1 MSNSSSKRSR
11 QDDDQDSWLERKVAE
26 AKAVREEMKELR
38 ASLERKIEDE
48 KRNRPDLGR
57 IEGKQ
62 RLSFIEA
69 YRLLKPLVQIG
80 DVAGVKATLRDSE
93 YHSDMA
99 GALCGECLDARQ
111 LECLAAIVGFCTER
125 GPPGAA
131 SRVLVDSLDSATL
144 HRIAMPEIIHW
155 LMVKGKSLGGD
166 AGFPLPSFDWK
177 IALKEIKHEE
187 NGLALL
193 TWVKPELDQVGPE
206 LGGRPFF
213 KWRLFHPWSAGALS
227 QFSVGIQHAPL
238 QSVLDVICGEDE
250 QHPLDV
256 YRIEATEE
264 AAPVSR
270 FGETYWEY
278 ERKTSKW
285 NRFGRAGDLKHRI
298 AVHPPENLESGFAS
312 NTANFDRDVMICV
325 AKRPSF
331 IFFLQGMMGLRP
343 TDARQQHVLDGS
355 KWFPPTPEDLHDYKF
370 DDGAIPRAPAAVLMV
385 SMDTGAVLGYLSHV
399 DKEYQNEDTQ
409 HLDEYSYRTD
419 EEMKL
424 KISEDRYRPLGIFSF
439 DHEHKVIDPRVQL
452 FKADVRDRAIICI
465 INCNSIWIH
474 FTSDENMWNRAFGAI
489 P

>member
-1 MSNSSSKRSR
+1 M
-11 QDDDQDSWLERKVAE
+11 AE

-48 KRNRPDLGR
+48 KRNRPDPRR
-57 IEGKQ
+57 IEQ
-62 RLSFIEA
+62 RRLSYLEA
-69 YRLLKPLVQIG
+69 YRVLKPLVLLG
-80 DVAGVKATLRDSE
+80 DAVAVKSTLNDSE
-93 YHSDMA
+93 YHSDMV
-99 GALCGECLDARQ
+99 GALCSLCVDARQ
-111 LECLAAIVGFCTER
+111 LECLMAVIDFCTEAAT
-125 GPPGAA
+125 PGI
-131 SRVLVDSLDSATL
+131 DSLVLTDTLDYATL
-144 HRIAMPEIIHW
+144 SSIAIPDIIHW
-155 LMVKGKSLGGD
+155 LMVKGKSIDGD
-166 AGFPLPSFDWK
+166 DRFPLPLFDWK
-177 IALKEIKHEE
+177 SAMKKITHEE

-193 TWVKPELDQVGPE
+193 AWVKPELDQVGPE

-213 KWRLFHPWSAGALS
+213 KWRLFHPWSVGALS

-250 QHPLDV
+250 KNPLDV

-264 AAPVSR
+264 AAPVNR

-285 NRFGRAGDLKHRI
+285 NRLGRAGDLKHRI
-298 AVHPPENLESGFAS
+298 AVHPPENLDSGFAS

-325 AKRPSF
+325 AKRPSVV
-331 IFFLQGMMGLRP
+331 FFLQGMMGLRP

-355 KWFPPTPEDLHDYKF
+355 KWFPPTPEDLHDYKH
-370 DDGAIPRAPAAVLMV
+370 DEGQIPRTPAAVLMV

-419 EEMKL
+419 EEVKL

-439 DHEHKVIDPRVQL
+439 NHEHKVIDPRVQL